1 MWAIIPC
8 PRILEESA
16 CITWEKIEM
25 AQRRLIYLGV
35 LALAWSVLFPGAAI
49 SQQRTPIQFLS
60 VAPDADIKLADQKLL
75 DYLRHKVPVT
85 FEKQEMGYEAA
96 VKTLVDWDPE
106 KQGPLLARVTP
117 YAFVVAEM
125 LGANME
131 IVGTYLNKK
140 SNSVTNNS
148 YLVAHKDLGYEN
160 TEALEDFARH
170 LNNPDAQTEDFIKIL
185 QLRETPA
192 RFVYHSKFS
201 ASSHFLP
208 SLYFKKQGIFSL
220 FTQLK
225 GKQKFITIHSLVPED
240 IASSS
245 ELIPIIKGRQAD
257 FASIRESVK
266 NKFEADKDLKFI
278 QLPYSTPNDLLVM
291 VKPFNKLIKQIK
303 DQILETIRRMETT
316 DIDEGDILKW
326 EDFNAS
332 PKARK
337 SLANL
342 RHLAKTTPHPVVINI
357 RKSQKE
363 KSGIDEKHLEAA
375 RQAVRFSG
383 TEMVLFDEDYHSI
396 FDVLW
401 TLETRHDQSILLT
414 STILDSGLT
423 QEFSVS
429 YRNGDMENLASR
441 ISWVIDHKM
450 HRIRYVWPFDDKIPR
465 VLRDVDFQIPV
476 GQQLKVQKITWSD
489 FNTNEY
495 TVDTP
500 FNVEVTRSDFHSFQL
515 KGKGFSQK
523 EDGKFGFE
531 PLGNVAYRV
540 FLERIPNAGET
551 YKLTTK
557 ILIGLFGLAALF
569 SLVEV
574 IIKPK
579 TPDRPKAKS

>member
-1 MWAIIPC
+1 
-8 PRILEESA
+8 
-16 CITWEKIEM
+16 M
-25 AQRRLIYLGV
+25 ARPQLIYLWA
-35 LALAWSVLFPGAAI
+35 LALVWSVVFPGTAV
-49 SQQRTPIQFLS
+49 SQPRTPIQFLS
-60 VAPDADIKLADQKLL
+60 VAPDADTKLADQKLL

-85 FEKQEMGYEAA
+85 FEKQEMGYESSIQ
-96 VKTLVDWDPE
+96 TLLDWDPE

-117 YAFVVAEM
+117 YVFVVAEM

-131 IVGTYLNKK
+131 IVGTYLNKN
-140 SNSVTNNS
+140 SNSVTGGT
-148 YLVAHKDLGYEN
+148 YFVVHKDFGYEK

-170 LNNPDAQTEDFIKIL
+170 MGNPKAQTKDFIEIL
-185 QLRETPA
+185 KQRETPA

-208 SLYFKKQGIFSL
+208 SLYFKKQSIFSL
-220 FTQLK
+220 FTQPK
-225 GKQKFITIHSLVPED
+225 GKQKFITIHSLAPD
-240 IASSS
+240 GIANSS

-257 FASIRESVK
+257 FAAVRGSVK
-266 NKFEADKDLKFI
+266 SKFETNPDLKFI

-291 VKPFNKLIKQIK
+291 VKPLNKLIKQIK
-303 DQILETIRRMETT
+303 DQILEAIRKMEAVH
-316 DIDEGDILKW
+316 INEGDILKW
-326 EDFNAS
+326 EDFNAR

-363 KSGIDEKHLEAA
+363 NSGIDEEHLEAA

-383 TEMVLFDEDYHSI
+383 TEMVLFDEDYHSA

-401 TLETRHDQSILLT
+401 TLETRHDHSILLT
-414 STILDSGLT
+414 STIMDSGLT

-429 YRNGDMENLASR
+429 YRIGDMESLASR

-450 HRIRYVWPFDDKIPR
+450 HRIRYIWPFDDETAR

-500 FNVEVTRSDFHSFQL
+500 FNVEVTQSDFHSFQL
-515 KGKGFSQK
+515 KGKGFPQK

-540 FLERIPNAGET
+540 FLERTPNAGDT
-551 YKLTTK
+551 YKVTTK
-557 ILIGLFGLAALF
+557 ILIGLLGLAALF
-569 SLVEV
+569 TLVEV

-579 TPDRPKAKS
+579 PPGFPKEKS

>member
-1 MWAIIPC
+1 
-8 PRILEESA
+8 
-16 CITWEKIEM
+16 M
-25 AQRRLIYLGV
+25 ARPQLIYLWA
-35 LALAWSVLFPGAAI
+35 LALVWCVVFPGTAA

-60 VAPDADIKLADQKLL
+60 VAPDTDTKLADQKLL

-85 FEKQEMGYEAA
+85 FETQEMGYESSIQ
-96 VKTLVDWDPE
+96 TLMNWDPE

-131 IVGTYLNKK
+131 IVGTYLNKS
-140 SNSVTNNS
+140 SNSVTGDS
-148 YLVAHKDLGYEN
+148 YLVVHKDFGYEK
-160 TEALEDFARH
+160 TEALEDFSRH
-170 LNNPDAQTEDFIKIL
+170 LGNPEAQTKDFIEIL
-185 QLRETPA
+185 KQRETPA

-201 ASSHFLP
+201 TSSHFLP
-208 SLYFKKQGIFSL
+208 SLYFKKRGIFSL
-220 FTQLK
+220 FTQPK
-225 GKQKFITIHSLVPED
+225 GKQKFIMIHSLEPD
-240 IASSS
+240 GIANSS
-245 ELIPIIKGRQAD
+245 ELIPIIKSRQAD
-257 FASIRESVK
+257 FAAVRGSVK
-266 NKFEADKDLKFI
+266 IKFETDPDLKFI
-278 QLPYSTPNDLLVM
+278 QLPYSPPNDLLVM
-291 VKPFNKLIKQIK
+291 VKPFNKLIGQIK
-303 DQILETIRRMETT
+303 DQILETIRKMEAT
-316 DIDEGDILKW
+316 DIGEGDILKW

-342 RHLAKTTPHPVVINI
+342 RYLAQTTPHPVVINI

-363 KSGIDEKHLEAA
+363 NSGIDEKHLEAA

-383 TEMVLFDEDYHSI
+383 TEMVLFDEDYHSA

-414 STILDSGLT
+414 STIMDSGLT

-429 YRNGDMENLASR
+429 YRIGDMQNLASR
-441 ISWVIDHKM
+441 ISRVIDHKM
-450 HRIRYVWPFDDKIPR
+450 HRIRYVWPFDDETAR

-500 FNVEVTRSDFHSFQL
+500 FDVEVTHSDFHSFQL
-515 KGKGFSQK
+515 KGKGFPQK

-540 FLERIPNAGET
+540 FLERSPNAGET

-557 ILIGLFGLAALF
+557 ILIGLLGLAALF
-569 SLVEV
+569 TLVEV

-579 TPDRPKAKS
+579 TPDLHKEKS

>member
-1 MWAIIPC
+1 
-8 PRILEESA
+8 
-16 CITWEKIEM
+16 M
-25 AQRRLIYLGV
+25 ARPQLIYIWA
-35 LALAWSVLFPGAAI
+35 LALVWSVVFPGTAV

-60 VAPDADIKLADQKLL
+60 VAPDTDTKLADQKLL

-85 FEKQEMGYEAA
+85 FEKQEMGYESSIQ
-96 VKTLVDWDPE
+96 TLVGWDPE

-131 IVGTYLNKK
+131 IVGTYLNKNA
-140 SNSVTNNS
+140 NSVTGDS
-148 YLVAHKDLGYEN
+148 YFVVHKDFGYEK
-160 TEALEDFARH
+160 TDAVEDFARH
-170 LNNPDAQTEDFIKIL
+170 LANPETQTNDFIEIL
-185 QLRETPA
+185 KQRETPA

-201 ASSHFLP
+201 TSSHFIP
-208 SLYFKKQGIFSL
+208 SLYFKKRGIFSL
-220 FTQLK
+220 FTQPK
-225 GKQKFITIHSLVPED
+225 GKQKFITIHSLAPD
-240 IASSS
+240 GITSSS

-257 FASIRESVK
+257 FAAVRGSVK
-266 NKFEADKDLKFI
+266 SKFETDADLKFI
-278 QLPYSTPNDLLVM
+278 KLPYSTPNDLLVM

-303 DQILETIRRMETT
+303 DQILETIRKMEAA

-337 SLANL
+337 LLANL
-342 RHLAKTTPHPVVINI
+342 RYLAKTTPHPVVINI

-363 KSGIDEKHLEAA
+363 NSGIDEKHLEAA

-383 TEMVLFDEDYHSI
+383 TEMVLFDEDYHSA
-396 FDVLW
+396 FDILW

-414 STILDSGLT
+414 STIMDSGLT

-429 YRNGDMENLASR
+429 YRIGDMENLASR
-441 ISWVIDHKM
+441 VSWVIDNKM
-450 HRIRYVWPFDDKIPR
+450 HRIRYIWPFDDETAR

-500 FNVEVTRSDFHSFQL
+500 FNVEVKQSDFHSFQL
-515 KGKGFSQK
+515 KGKGFPQK
-523 EDGKFGFE
+523 EDGKYGFE

-540 FLERIPNAGET
+540 FLERTSNAGDT
-551 YKLTTK
+551 YKITTK
-557 ILIGLFGLAALF
+557 ILIGLLGLAALF
-569 SLVEV
+569 TLVEV

-579 TPDRPKAKS
+579 PPGSRKENS

>member
-1 MWAIIPC
+1 MT
-8 PRILEESA
+8 R
-16 CITWEKIEM
+16 
-25 AQRRLIYLGV
+25 QRLIYLC
-35 LALAWSVLFPGAAI
+35 ALAWLWSVIFPGTAV
-49 SQQRTPIQFLS
+49 SQQRTLIQFLS
-60 VAPDADIKLADQKLL
+60 VASDTDTKQADQKLL

-85 FEKQEMGYEAA
+85 FEKQEMAYESAIKA
-96 VKTLVDWDPE
+96 LVDWDSE

-125 LGANME
+125 LGADMA

-140 SNSVTNNS
+140 SNSVTGGS
-148 YLVAHKDLGYEN
+148 YLVVHKEFGYEK
-160 TEALEDFARH
+160 TEALKDFARH
-170 LNNPDAQTEDFIKIL
+170 LDNPKTQTKDFIKIL
-185 QLRETPA
+185 RQRETPA

-201 ASSHFLP
+201 TSSYFLP
-208 SLYFKKQGIFSL
+208 SLYFKKRSIFSL
-220 FTQLK
+220 FTQPK
-225 GKQKFITIHSLVPED
+225 DKQKFITIHSLAPD
-240 IASSS
+240 GIAAPSD
-245 ELIPIIKGRQAD
+245 LIPIIKNRQAD
-257 FASIRESVK
+257 FAAIRESVK
-266 NKFEADKDLKFI
+266 NQFDTDADLKFI
-278 QLPYSTPNDLLVM
+278 KLPYSTPNDLLVM

-303 DQILETIRRMETT
+303 DQILETIQRMEAT
-316 DIDEGDILKW
+316 DINEGDILKW

-342 RHLAKTTPHPVVINI
+342 RYLAKTTPHPVVINI

-363 KSGIDEKHLEAA
+363 KSGIDEKHLEAT

-383 TEMVLFDEDYHSI
+383 TEMVLFDEDYHSA

-401 TLETRHDQSILLT
+401 TLETRHDHSILLT
-414 STILDSGLT
+414 STIMDSGLT

-429 YRNGDMENLASR
+429 YRIGDMESLTSR
-441 ISWVIDHKM
+441 ISRVIDHKM
-450 HRIRYVWPFDDKIPR
+450 HRIRYIWPFDDETAR
-465 VLRDVDFQIPV
+465 VLRDVEFQIPV

-489 FNTNEY
+489 FNINEY

-500 FNVEVTRSDFHSFQL
+500 FNVEVTQSDFHSFEL
-515 KGKGFSQK
+515 KGKGFPQK

-531 PLGNVAYRV
+531 PLGNVTYRV
-540 FLERIPNAGET
+540 FLERTPNAGDT
-551 YKLTTK
+551 YKMATK

-579 TPDRPKAKS
+579 TPDPLKKNKS

>member
-1 MWAIIPC
+1 
-8 PRILEESA
+8 
-16 CITWEKIEM
+16 M
-25 AQRRLIYLGV
+25 ARPQLIYLWA
-35 LALAWSVLFPGAAI
+35 LALVWSVVFPGSAVC
-49 SQQRTPIQFLS
+49 QQRTPIQFLS
-60 VAPDADIKLADQKLL
+60 VAPDADTKLADQKLL

-85 FEKQEMGYEAA
+85 FEKQEMGYESSIQ
-96 VKTLVDWDPE
+96 TLMDWDPE

-131 IVGTYLNKK
+131 IIGTYLNKN
-140 SNSVTNNS
+140 SNSVTGDS
-148 YLVAHKDLGYEN
+148 YFVVHKDFGYEKA
-160 TEALEDFARH
+160 EAPEDFVRH
-170 LNNPDAQTEDFIKIL
+170 LGDPKTQTKDFIEIL
-185 QLRETPA
+185 KQRETPA

-201 ASSHFLP
+201 TSSHFLP
-208 SLYFKKQGIFSL
+208 SLYFKKWGIFSL
-220 FTQLK
+220 FTQSK
-225 GKQKFITIHSLVPED
+225 SKQKFIAIHSLAPEG

-245 ELIPIIKGRQAD
+245 ELIPIIKSRQAD
-257 FASIRESVK
+257 FAAVRGSVK
-266 NKFEADKDLKFI
+266 NKFETDDDLRFI
-278 QLPYSTPNDLLVM
+278 KLPYSSPNDLLVM
-291 VKPFNKLIKQIK
+291 VKPFNKLIEQIK
-303 DQILETIRRMETT
+303 DQILETIRKMEAT

-383 TEMVLFDEDYHSI
+383 TEMVLFDEDYHSA

-401 TLETRHDQSILLT
+401 TLETRHDHSILLT
-414 STILDSGLT
+414 STIMDSGLT

-429 YRNGDMENLASR
+429 YRIGDMENLASR
-441 ISWVIDHKM
+441 ISRVIDYKM
-450 HRIRYVWPFDDKIPR
+450 HRIRYVWPFDDETAR

-500 FNVEVTRSDFHSFQL
+500 FDVEVTHSDFYSFQL
-515 KGKGFSQK
+515 KGKGFPKK

-540 FLERIPNAGET
+540 FLERTQHAGDT
-551 YKLTTK
+551 YKITTK
-557 ILIGLFGLAALF
+557 ILIGLLGLAALF
-569 SLVEV
+569 TLVEV
-574 IIKPK
+574 II
-579 TPDRPKAKS
+579 RPKPPGSLKEKS

>member
-1 MWAIIPC
+1 
-8 PRILEESA
+8 
-16 CITWEKIEM
+16 M
-25 AQRRLIYLGV
+25 ARPQLIYLWA
-35 LALAWSVLFPGAAI
+35 LALVWGVVFPGTAV

-60 VAPDADIKLADQKLL
+60 VAPDADTRLADQKLL
-75 DYLRHKVPVT
+75 EYLRHKVPVT
-85 FEKQEMGYEAA
+85 FEKQEMGYESSIQ
-96 VKTLVDWDPE
+96 TLLDWDPE

-131 IVGTYLNKK
+131 IVGTFLNKN
-140 SNSVTNNS
+140 SNSVTGDS
-148 YLVAHKDLGYEN
+148 YFVVHKDFGYEK
-160 TEALEDFARH
+160 TEAPEDFARH
-170 LNNPDAQTEDFIKIL
+170 LDDPKTQTKDFIEIL
-185 QLRETPA
+185 KQRETPA

-201 ASSHFLP
+201 TSSHFLP
-208 SLYFKKQGIFSL
+208 SLYFKKRSIFSL
-220 FTQLK
+220 FTQPK
-225 GKQKFITIHSLVPED
+225 GKQKFITIHSLAPD
-240 IASSS
+240 GIASAS

-257 FASIRESVK
+257 FAAVRGSVK
-266 NKFEADKDLKFI
+266 SKFETDADLKFI
-278 QLPYSTPNDLLVM
+278 KLPYSTPNDLLVM
-291 VKPFNKLIKQIK
+291 VKPFNKLIKQVK
-303 DQILETIRRMETT
+303 DQILETIRKMEAT
-316 DIDEGDILKW
+316 DIDEGGISKW

-342 RHLAKTTPHPVVINI
+342 RYLAKTTPHPVVINI

-363 KSGIDEKHLEAA
+363 TSGIDEKHLEAA

-383 TEMVLFDEDYHSI
+383 TEMVLFDEDYHSA

-401 TLETRHDQSILLT
+401 TLETRHDRSILLT
-414 STILDSGLT
+414 STIMDSGLT

-429 YRNGDMENLASR
+429 YRIGDMESLASR
-441 ISWVIDHKM
+441 ISRVIDHKM
-450 HRIRYVWPFDDKIPR
+450 HRIRYVWPYDDETAR

-476 GQQLKVQKITWSD
+476 GQQMKVQKITWSD

-500 FNVEVTRSDFHSFQL
+500 FNVEVTQSDFHSFQL
-515 KGKGFSQK
+515 KGKGFPQK

-540 FLERIPNAGET
+540 FLERTTNAGDT
-551 YKLTTK
+551 YKITTK
-557 ILIGLFGLAALF
+557 ILLGLFGLAALF
-569 SLVEV
+569 TLVEV

-579 TPDRPKAKS
+579 TPNPPKEKS

>member
-1 MWAIIPC
+1 MT
-8 PRILEESA
+8 RL
-16 CITWEKIEM
+16 
-25 AQRRLIYLGV
+25 RLIYLCALVLLWGV
-35 LALAWSVLFPGAAI
+35 VFPGTAV

-60 VAPDADIKLADQKLL
+60 VASDTDTKRADQKLL
-75 DYLRHKVPVT
+75 DHLRNKAYVT
-85 FEKQEMGYEAA
+85 FEKQEMGYESAI
-96 VKTLVDWDPE
+96 KTLVDWDSE

-125 LGANME
+125 LGADME

-140 SNSVTNNS
+140 PNSITNDS
-148 YLVAHKDLGYEN
+148 YFVVHKEFGYEK
-160 TEALEDFARH
+160 TEALKEFVRH
-170 LNNPDAQTEDFIKIL
+170 LDNQETQTKDFIKIL
-185 QLRETPA
+185 EQRETPA

-201 ASSHFLP
+201 TSSHFLP
-208 SLYFKKQGIFSL
+208 SLFFKQQGIFSL
-220 FTQLK
+220 FAQPK
-225 GKQKFITIHSLVPED
+225 GKQKFITIHSLAPD
-240 IASSS
+240 GIGTAS
-245 ELIPIIKGRQAD
+245 ELIAIIKSRQAD
-257 FASIRESVK
+257 FAAVRGGVK
-266 NKFEADKDLKFI
+266 NKFDTDTDLKFI
-278 QLPYSTPNDLLVM
+278 KLPYSTPNDLLVM
-291 VKPFNKLIKQIK
+291 AKPFNKLVKQIK
-303 DQILETIRRMETT
+303 GQILETIRRMEAT
-316 DIDEGDILKW
+316 DINEGDILKW

-363 KSGIDEKHLEAA
+363 NSGIDEKQLEAA

-383 TEMVLFDEDYHSI
+383 TEMILFDEDYHSA

-401 TLETRHDQSILLT
+401 TLETRHDRSILLT
-414 STILDSGLT
+414 STIMDSGLT

-429 YRNGDMENLASR
+429 YRIGDMESLASR

-450 HRIRYVWPFDDKIPR
+450 HRIRYVWPFDDETAR

-476 GQQLKVQKITWSD
+476 GQQLKVQKITWTD

-500 FNVEVTRSDFHSFQL
+500 FNVDVTQSDFYSFQL
-515 KGKGFSQK
+515 KGKGFPQK
-523 EDGKFGFE
+523 EDGKLGFE

-540 FLERIPNAGET
+540 FLERTPNAGDT

-569 SLVEV
+569 TLVEV

-579 TPDRPKAKS
+579 TPDRPNKIPTRVKKKP

>member
-1 MWAIIPC
+1 
-8 PRILEESA
+8 L
-16 CITWEKIEM
+16 EKIEM
-25 AQRRLIYLGV
+25 ARPQLIYLWA
-35 LALAWSVLFPGAAI
+35 LALVWSVVFPGNAV

-60 VAPDADIKLADQKLL
+60 VAPNVDTRLADQKLL

-85 FEKQEMGYEAA
+85 FEKQEMGYESSIQ
-96 VKTLVDWDPE
+96 TLMNWDPE

-131 IVGTYLNKK
+131 IVGTYLNKN
-140 SNSVTNNS
+140 SNSVTSGS
-148 YLVAHKDLGYEN
+148 YLVVHKDFGYET
-160 TEALEDFARH
+160 TEAAEDFARH
-170 LNNPDAQTEDFIKIL
+170 LNNPETQTEDFIELLK
-185 QLRETPA
+185 QRETPA
-192 RFVYHSKFS
+192 RFVYHNKFS
-201 ASSHFLP
+201 TSSHFLP
-208 SLYFKKQGIFSL
+208 SLYFKKRGIFSL
-220 FTQLK
+220 FTQPK
-225 GKQKFITIHSLVPED
+225 GKQKFITIHGLAPEG

-245 ELIPIIKGRQAD
+245 DLIPIIKGRQAD
-257 FASIRESVK
+257 FTVVRGSVK
-266 NKFEADKDLKFI
+266 NKFEIDADLKFI
-278 QLPYSTPNDLLVM
+278 KLPYSTPNDLLVM
-291 VKPFNKLIKQIK
+291 VKPFNKLIEQIK
-303 DQILETIRRMETT
+303 DQILETIRKMETT
-316 DIDEGDILKW
+316 DIDEGDVLKW

-342 RHLAKTTPHPVVINI
+342 RHLAKTTPHSVVINI

-363 KSGIDEKHLEAA
+363 NSGIDEKHLEAA

-383 TEMVLFDEDYHSI
+383 TEMVLFDEDYHSA

-401 TLETRHDQSILLT
+401 TLETRHDHSILLT
-414 STILDSGLT
+414 STIMDSGLT

-429 YRNGDMENLASR
+429 YRIGDMESLASR
-441 ISWVIDHKM
+441 ISRVIDYKI
-450 HRIRYVWPFDDKIPR
+450 HRIRYIWPFDDETAR

-476 GQQLKVQKITWSD
+476 GRQLKVQKITWSD

-500 FNVEVTRSDFHSFQL
+500 FNVEVTQSDFHSFQL
-515 KGKGFSQK
+515 KGKGFPKK

-540 FLERIPNAGET
+540 FLERTPNAGDT
-551 YKLTTK
+551 YKVTTK

-569 SLVEV
+569 TLVEV

-579 TPDRPKAKS
+579 TPDPLKEKS

>member
-1 MWAIIPC
+1 
-8 PRILEESA
+8 
-16 CITWEKIEM
+16 M
-25 AQRRLIYLGV
+25 ARPQLIYLWA
-35 LALAWSVLFPGAAI
+35 LALVWSVVFPGTAV

-60 VAPDADIKLADQKLL
+60 VAPDADTKLADQKLL

-85 FEKQEMGYEAA
+85 FEKQEMGYESSIQ
-96 VKTLVDWDPE
+96 TLLDWDPE

-117 YAFVVAEM
+117 YVFVVAEM

-131 IVGTYLNKK
+131 IVGTYLNKN
-140 SNSVTNNS
+140 SNSVTGGT
-148 YLVAHKDLGYEN
+148 YFVVHKDFGYEK

-170 LNNPDAQTEDFIKIL
+170 MGNPKAQTKDFIEIL
-185 QLRETPA
+185 KQRETPA

-208 SLYFKKQGIFSL
+208 SLYFKKQSIFSL
-220 FTQLK
+220 FTQPK
-225 GKQKFITIHSLVPED
+225 GKQKFITIHSLAPD
-240 IASSS
+240 GIANSS

-257 FASIRESVK
+257 FAAVRGSVK
-266 NKFEADKDLKFI
+266 SKFETNPNLKFI

-291 VKPFNKLIKQIK
+291 VKPLNKLIKQIK
-303 DQILETIRRMETT
+303 DQILEAIRKMEAVH
-316 DIDEGDILKW
+316 INEGDILKW
-326 EDFNAS
+326 EDFNAR

-363 KSGIDEKHLEAA
+363 NSGIDEEHLEAA

-383 TEMVLFDEDYHSI
+383 TEMVLFDEDYHSA

-401 TLETRHDQSILLT
+401 TLETRHDHSILLT
-414 STILDSGLT
+414 STIMDSGLT

-429 YRNGDMENLASR
+429 YRIGDMESLASR

-450 HRIRYVWPFDDKIPR
+450 HRIRYIWPFDDETAR

-500 FNVEVTRSDFHSFQL
+500 FNVEVTQSDFHSFQL
-515 KGKGFSQK
+515 KGKGFPQK

-531 PLGNVAYRV
+531 PLGNIAYRV
-540 FLERIPNAGET
+540 FLERTPNAGDT
-551 YKLTTK
+551 YKVTTK
-557 ILIGLFGLAALF
+557 ILIGLLGLAALF
-569 SLVEV
+569 TLVEV

-579 TPDRPKAKS
+579 PPGFPKEKS